1 MSIESIQKGLTERF
15 AAPLDEY
22 HKRHIVFWEDSEQ
35 KFSEEID
42 ALSLDGV
49 KIVKLN
55 GANYFYVKKLLLHDD
70 KESDFLI
77 YDPCGV
83 KDNEDDWLYDIRL
96 YSGEPFFADKMSLQ
110 MDEFGIDSNAEMR
123 NALTYYPKFFD
134 NKERRDKFKSYGKK
148 YNTAYAL
155 HMDILCALCNI
166 PSGSIQ
172 DVITAIL
179 LEGTDENKYYEQI
192 ERFGNA
198 GVFWQMIHRA
208 TGFVMNPDE
217 NNLPNLAAHIFFTA
231 STQSITGSLK
241 QFNDHISTAHASF
254 CYGLVHDLIYYQ
266 NEKKVY
272 SLCKSIELRFSLP
285 DKFKRYEVSEIAD
298 CDSFPCIDECILRH
312 FLEEIQND
320 IIKADDIITTVEKR
334 RTLKWY
340 DKLSSYYDGLLQI
353 AQMQKIYQTWYGNF
367 HEVEPSKVWKLY
379 TTELYRMDTCYR
391 KFHLAFGE
399 SLKASLI
406 DIEDEYKEACEIVEN
421 LYQNWYLKELTAM
434 WLKAADE
441 YLLDYNKCS
450 IFRQNSFYH
459 DVISKEQ
466 DNHTTFVIISDALR
480 YEVAEELKRILE
492 EQNRGKVTMSSMKS
506 VFPSVTRYGMAAL
519 LPGKDK
525 VVSVDGE
532 ILIDSLPCE
541 STEQRKAVLQ
551 AADANSTAIQYKD
564 FIAMKKDERNST
576 ITGNRV
582 IYIYHNTIDAIG
594 DKAPTETKVFEACED
609 AISELQNLIRIIS
622 GIRTGSRIIVT
633 ADHGFMYT
641 YKPLMESQ
649 KISKSGMNDVLK
661 NGRRY
666 IVGTENTQS
675 DVLLPVQME
684 INNADNSLI
693 GLSPRDTVRI
703 KMSGGGENFVH
714 GGASLQEMCVP
725 VLTFK
730 SVRLDSKMFQS
741 NKEQYETTPVSL
753 SLLAT
758 TRKISNMIFSLYFL
772 QNESVGKSKKAA
784 TFEAYFVDEYYNKIS
799 DVQKIVADKTSDEAK
814 DRQFRC
820 LFNLKSLSYDKNAKY
835 YLIVIDEQ
843 SKEII
848 KEEYQIDIAFAVD
861 DFGF

>member
-1 MSIESIQKGLTERF
+1 
-15 AAPLDEY
+15 
-22 HKRHIVFWEDSEQ
+22 
-35 KFSEEID
+35 
-42 ALSLDGV
+42 
-49 KIVKLN
+49 
-55 GANYFYVKKLLLHDD
+55 
-70 KESDFLI
+70 
-77 YDPCGV
+77 
-83 KDNEDDWLYDIRL
+83 
-96 YSGEPFFADKMSLQ
+96 
-110 MDEFGIDSNAEMR
+110 
-123 NALTYYPKFFD
+123 
-134 NKERRDKFKSYGKK
+134 
-148 YNTAYAL
+148 
-155 HMDILCALCNI
+155 
-166 PSGSIQ
+166 
-172 DVITAIL
+172 
-179 LEGTDENKYYEQI
+179 
-192 ERFGNA
+192 
-198 GVFWQMIHRA
+198 
-208 TGFVMNPDE
+208 
-217 NNLPNLAAHIFFTA
+217 
-231 STQSITGSLK
+231 
-241 QFNDHISTAHASF
+241 
-254 CYGLVHDLIYYQ
+254 
-266 NEKKVY
+266 
-272 SLCKSIELRFSLP
+272 
-285 DKFKRYEVSEIAD
+285 
-298 CDSFPCIDECILRH
+298 
-312 FLEEIQND
+312 
-320 IIKADDIITTVEKR
+320 
-334 RTLKWY
+334 
-340 DKLSSYYDGLLQI
+340 
-353 AQMQKIYQTWYGNF
+353 MQKIYQTWYGNF

-379 TTELYRMDTCYR
+379 TDELYKMDTYYR

-406 DIEDEYKEACEIVEN
+406 DIDDEYKEACEIVEN

-434 WLKAADE
+434 WLNAADE

-450 IFRQNSFYH
+450 IYRQNNFYR
-459 DVISKEQ
+459 DVVSKEH

-506 VFPSVTRYGMAAL
+506 VFPSVTHYGMAAL

-525 VVSVDGE
+525 IVSDSGE
-532 ILIDSLPCE
+532 ILIDSLSCK
-541 STEQRKAVLQ
+541 STEQRKAILQ
-551 AADANSTAIQYKD
+551 ATDETSTAIQYKD
-564 FIAMKKDERNST
+564 FIAMKKDERNAT
-576 ITGNRV
+576 ITGNRI
-582 IYIYHNTIDAIG
+582 IYIYHNAIDAIG
-594 DKAPTETKVFEACED
+594 DKAPTETKVFEASED

-622 GIRTGSRIIVT
+622 GMRTGSRIIVT

-641 YKPLMESQ
+641 YKPLLESQ
-649 KISKSGMNDVLK
+649 KISKSGMDDVLES
-661 NGRRY
+661 GRRY
-666 IVGTENTQS
+666 IVGTENTQN

-730 SVRLDSKMFQS
+730 SVRLDSKIFQS

-784 TFEAYFVDEYYNKIS
+784 SFEVYFVDEYYNKIS

-820 LFNLKSLSYDKNAKY
+820 LFNLKSLSYDKNSKY